1 MMKIWYALKVFY
13 NRFSE
18 IEATLSCDGIE
29 SYIPMKTRSYPQPS
43 GEFITRRVPLVAT
56 LMFLRCDDEYVSCLN
71 SMLDGKGM
79 VYHRPGTQ
87 IPTPIPDEEM
97 DMFIMLTSS
106 MEDGFEQMPYKTE
119 LIRYAKKVR
128 VQEGEYAGATGYCV
142 RIKKDKRL
150 IVPLGDL
157 LMLVAVNYI
166 PRHFLQETE

>member
-1 MMKIWYALKVFY
+1 MIARLVRLLATQMSL
-13 NRFSE
+13 RF
-18 IEATLSCDGIE
+18 
-29 SYIPMKTRSYPQPS
+29 
-43 GEFITRRVPLVAT
+43 
-56 LMFLRCDDEYVSCLN
+56 DDEYVYCLN
-71 SMLDGKGM
+71 VMHDGKGM
-79 VYHRPGTQ
+79 VYHRPVTQ

-106 MEDGFEQMPYKTE
+106 MDDGFEQMPYKTE

>member
-1 MMKIWYALKVFY
+1 MNSIL
-13 NRFSE
+13 
-18 IEATLSCDGIE
+18 
-29 SYIPMKTRSYPQPS
+29 
-43 GEFITRRVPLVAT
+43 
-56 LMFLRCDDEYVSCLN
+56 DE
-71 SMLDGKGM
+71 KAM

-87 IPTPIPDEEM
+87 IPASIPDEEM

-106 MEDGFEQMPYKTE
+106 MEDGFEQMPYKTD

-128 VQEGEYAGATGYCV
+128 VQEGEYTGATGYCV